1 MTSTPSIDELFLAIR
16 GHTIHDGPVWLQAHL
31 PSFDAG
37 AVPRFAV
44 RVFRESDGVVLHEA
58 GGESLA
64 IAASKV
70 LRACNEL
77 RDAQV
82 LALRRQ
88 VAKLTGEPEVVA

>member
-1 MTSTPSIDELFLAIR
+1 VLRATDNAL
-16 GHTIHDGPVWLQAHL
+16 
-31 PSFDAG
+31 
-37 AVPRFAV
+37 
-44 RVFRESDGVVLHEA
+44 LHEA

-88 VAKLTGEPEVVA
+88 VAKLTGEPEVAA